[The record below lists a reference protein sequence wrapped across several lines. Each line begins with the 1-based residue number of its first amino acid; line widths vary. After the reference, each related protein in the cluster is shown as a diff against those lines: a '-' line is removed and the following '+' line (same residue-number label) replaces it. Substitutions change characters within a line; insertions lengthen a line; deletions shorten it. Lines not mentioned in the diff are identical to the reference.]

1 VIRLKRVMVSLVWV
15 SLLITLAACTR
26 KSDVPAV
33 TTVAPSEMHSQTS
46 AVGDNASKTE
56 LESAPTKV
64 PPETIAFSPR
74 VEERPCELW
83 IPAGDVANETLH
95 CGYVVVPAERD
106 NPQSEEVKL
115 AYILLKATG
124 DNPAPDPIIHVS
136 GGPGISATTRLTVV
150 ELIKRYAPLRKTRD
164 IILYDQRG
172 VGNSLPVLD
181 CYLFMGDDA
190 GEGLTSKAEEL
201 SRCQE
206 AMRNQGYPPETFATA
221 VSAADLLD
229 LMHALNYPAYN
240 LYGISY
246 GSRLLMSLMHHF
258 PNEPLVRSILLDS
271 VDTLPED
278 FNTAYIAGTY
288 LLQQALFESVFEA
301 CAANPECSEA
311 YPDLRVRFNTL
322 IEQLNRS
329 PLKLDE
335 FTMVDGDTIYRNFF
349 PFNNAVQNIPYLP
362 RMIDEL
368 EQGDTTTLDLI
379 RSYSIPEPATR
390 TYALPEMP
398 EIGQELL
405 DLYLNCEAG
414 GDDIKARQIALWDA
428 DPQEVADF
436 LRETCDQKT
445 AAAAIE
451 ITDSS
456 PGIFNHII
464 TRFADDGILSPN
476 KELNS
481 KLNCTEQYPF
491 REDFAE
497 IEQQLLAAGMPNF
510 FIEQTLETINLN
522 SEWCEVWVDALKTPT
537 PERYGDYP
545 TLILNGQFDSLTPPA
560 FAQIASDAIPWAQY
574 VPIPSAWHSILGNN
588 DRCPT
593 EITLQF
599 LVDPD
604 APVGAGCTKEM
615 FIEFLQPST
624 AREENGEIQMKP
636 IESKPYYVND
646 LEAAYGPPSQEA
658 FGSAVFFELA
668 GEDDDL
674 EDLTKD
680 VYQTFVGDKWQ
691 EWGEEAWMSPW
702 KEAYRR
708 PDDIEH
714 DVLAELRAIEDFQT
728 QLQVEQI
735 LDNIEDS
742 QKAQQAVAAAYDP
755 VEVVDL
761 RAFNIGD
768 GDVMSGLI
776 IAGRRVNGEATFLVF
791 LLD

>member
-1 VIRLKRVMVSLVWV
+1 MARLKRVLVSLVWV
-15 SLLITLAACTR
+15 SLLIPLAACTR
-26 KSDVPAV
+26 ERGISVV
-33 TTVAPSEMHSQTS
+33 TTVSPTETHSQTP
-46 AVGDNASKTE
+46 AVGNNAPKTE

-64 PPETIAFSPR
+64 PPETISFSPSL
-74 VEERPCELW
+74 EERPCALW
-83 IPAGDVANETLH
+83 IPAGDVVDETVQ

-150 ELIKRYAPLRKTRD
+150 ELIKRYAPLRETRD

-181 CYLFMGDDA
+181 CYLFMGNDA
-190 GEGLTSKAEEL
+190 GEELQSKAEEL

-258 PNEPLVRSILLDS
+258 PNEPLVRSIMLDS

-278 FNTAYIAGTY
+278 FSTAYIAGTY

-301 CAANPECSEA
+301 CAANPGCAEN
-311 YPDLRVRFNTL
+311 YPDLRARFSVL
-322 IEQLNRS
+322 ARQLNQS

-379 RSYSIPEPATR
+379 RSYSILEPATR

-414 GDDIKARQIALWDA
+414 GDETQARQIALWDA
-428 DPQEVADF
+428 DSQEVADF
-436 LRETCDQKT
+436 LRETCDPET
-445 AAAAIE
+445 AVAAIE
-451 ITDSS
+451 ITDSH

-497 IEQQLLAAGMPNF
+497 MEQQLRAAGMPNF

-522 SEWCEVWVDALKTPT
+522 SEGCEVWVDALKTPT

-560 FAQIASDAIPWAQY
+560 FAQRAADVIPRAQY
-574 VPIPSAWHSILGNN
+574 VPIPNAWHSILGNN
-588 DRCPT
+588 GSCPT
-593 EITLQF
+593 EIILQF
-599 LVDPD
+599 LADPE
-604 APVGAGCTKEM
+604 APVDAACMKEM
-615 FIEFLQPST
+615 KVKFLQPSK
-624 AREENGEIQMKP
+624 AVEENGEIQMKP

-658 FGSAVFFELA
+658 FGSAVFLNWP
-668 GEDDDL
+668 
-674 EDLTKD
+674 
-680 VYQTFVGDKWQ
+680 VR
-691 EWGEEAWMSPW
+691 MMIW
-702 KEAYRR
+702 K
-708 PDDIEH
+708 
-714 DVLAELRAIEDFQT
+714 T
-728 QLQVEQI
+728 
-735 LDNIEDS
+735 
-742 QKAQQAVAAAYDP
+742 
-755 VEVVDL
+755 
-761 RAFNIGD
+761 
-768 GDVMSGLI
+768 
-776 IAGRRVNGEATFLVF
+776 
-791 LLD
+791 